1 MPSRSR
7 TSFARIEDLAW
18 SQGGLVT
25 ARQLAEVAVPSSTVR
40 YRIRSGGPWQ
50 RVLPTVYQVF
60 HGALTPAQREQAAV
74 LYAGPDAVLTGLSAL
89 RRHGLRYLPSNPL
102 DSAVHVLVPHAR
114 RPRSVGFVLVERTER
129 LPASMRGSA
138 LPTSPLVR
146 AVVDASRRCTDRRAV
161 RALASEV
168 VQSGRASVADL
179 ADELAT
185 SQRRGSALL
194 REVLT
199 DLASGTRS
207 APEAELRDAVLAW
220 GLPEPL
226 WNPTLSTRDGRIVFV
241 PDGYYPEAGV
251 ALEVNSHEYHGYGE
265 AFEATEKRQASLAG
279 LGILVVPIT
288 PNRLRLDAPG
298 VMRDIDATL
307 RAASGR
313 PRPDV
318 RIENDYGARRPG

>member
-7 TSFARIEDLAW
+7 ASFARIEDLAW

-25 ARQLAEVAVPSSTVR
+25 SRQLAEIAVPSSTVR

-74 LYAGPDAVLTGLSAL
+74 LYVGGDAILTGLSAL
-89 RRHGLRYLPSNPL
+89 RRHGVRYLPSRPL
-102 DSAVHVLVPHAR
+102 ESPVHVLVPHDR
-114 RPRSVGFVLVERTER
+114 RPRSVGFVLVERTQR
-129 LPASMRGSA
+129 LPSVCRASA
-138 LPTSPLVR
+138 LPTVPLVR

-161 RALASEV
+161 RALATEV
-168 VQSGRASVADL
+168 VQSGRASTQEL
-179 ADELAT
+179 ADELSV

-194 REVLT
+194 RDVLT
-199 DLASGTRS
+199 DLTSGTRS

>member
-7 TSFARIEDLAW
+7 TAFARIEDLAW

-25 ARQLAEVAVPSSTVR
+25 SRQLGELAVPSSTLR
-40 YRIRSGGPWQ
+40 YRIRSGGPWR

-60 HGALTPAQREQAAV
+60 HGPLTPAQREQAAV

-89 RRHGLRYLPSNPL
+89 RRHGVRYLPSDPL
-102 DSAVHVLVPHAR
+102 ESPVHLLVPHER

-129 LPASMRGSA
+129 LPLVGRGSELA
-138 LPTSPLVR
+138 TAPLAR
-146 AVVDASRRCTDRRAV
+146 AVVDASRRCTERRTV

-168 VQSGRASVADL
+168 VQSGRASAAEL
-179 ADELAT
+179 ADELAV

-194 REVLT
+194 RDVLT

-207 APEAELRDAVLAW
+207 APEAELREAVLAW

-226 WNPTLSTRDGRIVFV
+226 WNPTLATRDGRTVFV

-251 ALEVNSHEYHGYGE
+251 ALEMNSHEYHGYGA
-265 AFEATEKRQASLAG
+265 AFEATEKRQARLAG

-288 PNRLRLDAPG
+288 PNRLRRDASG
-298 VMRDIDATL
+298 VMRDIDSAL
-307 RAASGR
+307 GAASGR

-318 RIENDYGARRPG
+318 RIENDGVARRLG